1 MPGTDATRVLSGY
14 FRQQFKKF
22 VVTRVILPLTTVIT
36 YQLQQKMKSIPTML
50 ITFSEWESA
59 RYSGMLISFKF
70 WKKQAVLRDVFPK
83 DEGLMLGDFA

>member
-1 MPGTDATRVLSGY
+1 
-14 FRQQFKKF
+14 
-22 VVTRVILPLTTVIT
+22 
-36 YQLQQKMKSIPTML
+36 ML